1 MNLRGS
7 RRRPAIQVMT
17 LRARE
22 NFVLARDMFAVAASA
37 AGVPSAIVLTA
48 NIAHTRI
55 AGREELSSFIRIL
68 RERRIAGMR
77 RAARPERSAGCFSE
91 TNAPDQTG
99 ADLEDH
105 PNHPPGRD
113 HVLEAGS
120 HGLVEY
126 KGID

>member
-1 MNLRGS
+1 L
-7 RRRPAIQVMT
+7 PETCI
-17 LRARE
+17 
-22 NFVLARDMFAVAASA
+22 AVAANA
-37 AGVPSAIVLTA
+37 AGVVSAIVLTA

-68 RERRIAGMR
+68 GERRIATMP
-77 RAARPERSAGCFSE
+77 AQPERSAGCFSE

-113 HVLEAGS
+113 HILEAGS